1 MFLNS
6 LSLAIE
12 YKFLAAQYC
21 KFNEIPC
28 LSYRFFIAAARAWN
42 DNNTVYSLYLAV
54 QDVFQITEIMNI
66 YC

>member
-42 DNNTVYSLYLAV
+42 DNKTLFIPFTLQSK
-54 QDVFQITEIMNI
+54 M
-66 YC
+66 CSR